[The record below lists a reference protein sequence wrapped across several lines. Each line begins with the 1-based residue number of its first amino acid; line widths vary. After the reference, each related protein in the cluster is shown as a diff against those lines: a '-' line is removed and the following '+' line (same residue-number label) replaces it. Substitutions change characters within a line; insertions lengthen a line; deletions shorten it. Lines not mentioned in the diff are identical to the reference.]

1 MLIKLLICYNLG
13 GIILS
18 KGISPQLED
27 KIKRYQ
33 SIQQQL
39 NSVQQQIQALK
50 IEEMDIDKALK
61 EIDELPDNEI
71 CYRSIGRLMVK
82 STIKDTKAKLKDQK
96 DLTETRVK
104 LSEKS
109 SEKLKKQF
117 EDLEKEIRSALESPD
132 KGK

>member
-1 MLIKLLICYNLG
+1 MLIKLLICYNSG

-39 NSVQQQIQALK
+39 NSIQQQIQTLK
-50 IEEMDIDKALK
+50 NDEMNIDKALK
-61 EIDELPDNEI
+61 EIEELPDDEI

-82 STIKDTKAKLKDQK
+82 STIKETKVKLKDQK
-96 DLTETRVK
+96 ELTDTRVK

-117 EDLEKEIRSALESPD
+117 EDLEKEIRSALESSN
-132 KGK
+132 KSQ

>member
-1 MLIKLLICYNLG
+1 MG

-33 SIQQQL
+33 TIQQQL
-39 NSVQQQIQALK
+39 NSIQQQIQALK

-61 EIDELPDNEI
+61 EIEEMPDDEI

-96 DLTETRVK
+96 ELTDTRVK

-109 SEKLKKQF
+109 SDKLKKQF
-117 EDLEKEIRSALESPD
+117 EDLEKEIRSALESSE
-132 KGK
+132 KS

>member
-1 MLIKLLICYNLG
+1 M
-13 GIILS
+13 S

-33 SIQQQL
+33 TIQQQL
-39 NSVQQQIQALK
+39 NSIQQQIQALK

-61 EIDELPDNEI
+61 EIEEMPDDEV

-82 STIKDTKAKLKDQK
+82 STIKDTKVKLKDQK
-96 DLTETRVK
+96 ELSETRVK

-109 SEKLKKQF
+109 SDKLKKQF
-117 EDLEKEIRSALESPD
+117 EELEKEIRSALESSE
-132 KGK
+132 KS